1 MPFQDRP
8 YHRSRPLAQA
18 IRAALF
24 CLPLAT
30 LVAAPAAMAQSAASE
45 QSVRSYEIPAGP
57 LSSALSRFAG
67 EAGVMLSVDG
77 SLLEGRQ
84 SGGLSGQYGVD
95 EGFDALL
102 QGSGLQAVRNAQGTY
117 SLAPRAEQASTVEL
131 KPMVV
136 EGFALG
142 NALGEME
149 GYNATHSSVATKTSM
164 PLVETS
170 QTVSVVTRQQ
180 IEDQGSRSIAQAVR
194 YTPGLMS
201 SPYGATTR
209 YDYVAMRGINDG
221 SVDNLYLD
229 GQKLLGDSGTYSSL
243 QVDPYFVER
252 IDILKG
258 PSSVLY
264 GRSLPG
270 GLVAMTTKKPQYETR
285 RQLQLSYGSN
295 DYKQVAFDFT
305 GPLDDEQR
313 IAYRLVGVAKDSDN
327 QVDYIEEKR
336 YAIMPS
342 LSIDFTED
350 TRLTLQAMLQHDPE
364 NGYHGGLPANGTVS
378 SYNGRRISR
387 SFFEGDPDLEK
398 FERDQQ
404 MVGYQL
410 EHRFNDVVSARQNFQ
425 YLDSTLESGQV
436 YQYGYTLDQ
445 YYPYGGVGDL
455 HRPFTGAEEALH
467 AWSIDNQLQ
476 FLFDTGA
483 LNHTLVTGLDYQRR
497 KAKISYEGGAGTADS
512 LINPYGA
519 PRRSAAYA
527 FYHQYDETRELEQTG
542 LYVQDLISLGNWRFS
557 LGVRQDWVDVSFDHT
572 DDADYGDQSD
582 SAKLEQFTGRIGVLY
597 AFDNGLSPY
606 ASYSESFNPNTTSAY
621 NANASGGYDI
631 TLLDPTEGEQYEVGL
646 KYQPLGTD
654 DLYTISY
661 FDLKQSNLANKDSNE
676 NFYRAVGELTSKGVE
691 VEARLRPLEQV
702 NVLASYTYMDVEY
715 SKDFTGAAGVN
726 NRGNRPNAVARNM
739 ASLWADYTFAQG
751 PLAGLQIGGGARY
764 FGKSWVDAENTLRIP
779 SYTLYDAMLG
789 YDLSR
794 VGLQGVG
801 VRLNLNNLTDEKYV
815 AACNSLSQCYYG
827 EARNV
832 MATLTYD
839 F

>member
-8 YHRSRPLAQA
+8 YHRSRPLVQT

-30 LVAAPAAMAQSAASE
+30 LVAAPAALAQSAASE

-67 EAGVMLSVDG
+67 KAGVMLSVDG

-243 QVDPYFVER
+243 QVDPNFVER

-295 DYKQVAFDFT
+295 DYKQVVFDLT
-305 GPLDDEQR
+305 GPLEDER
-313 IAYRLVGVAKDSDN
+313 IAYRLVGVAKDADN
-327 QVDYIEEKR
+327 RVDGIEEKR
-336 YAIMPS
+336 YAVMPS

-350 TRLTLQAMLQHDPE
+350 TRLTLLAMLQHDPE
-364 NGYHGGLPANGTVS
+364 SGYHGGLPADGTVTS
-378 SYNGRRISR
+378 HGGRRISR
-387 SFFEGDPDLEK
+387 SFFEGDEDYEK
-398 FERDQQ
+398 FERNQQ
-404 MVGYQL
+404 MIGYQF
-410 EHRFNDVVSARQNFQ
+410 EHRFNNVVSTRQNFQ
-425 YLDSTLESGQV
+425 YLDSTVESGQV
-436 YQYGYTLDQ
+436 YQYGYATADELVR
-445 YYPYGGVGDL
+445 YY
-455 HRPFTGAEEALH
+455 TGADEALH

-476 FLFDTGA
+476 FLFDTGV
-483 LNHTLVTGLDYQRR
+483 LSHTLVTGLDYQRR
-497 KAKISYEGGAGTADS
+497 KAKVDYDAAAGLS
-512 LINPYGA
+512 PINPYTGA
-519 PRRSAAYA
+519 VGAGSPV

-542 LYVQDLISLGNWRFS
+542 LYLQDLISLGNWRFS

-572 DDADYGDQSD
+572 EDAAYGDQTD
-582 SAKLEQFTGRIGVLY
+582 SAKLEHFTGRVGVLY

-606 ASYSESFNPNTTSAY
+606 ASYSESFNPNATAAY
-621 NANASGGYDI
+621 NEVSPGVYDI
-631 TLLDPTEGEQYEVGL
+631 ALLDATEGEQYEVGL

-691 VEARLRPLEQV
+691 AEARLRPLEQV

-751 PLAGLQIGGGARY
+751 PLAGLQIGGGTRY

>member
-30 LVAAPAAMAQSAASE
+30 LVAAPAALAQSAASE

-84 SGGLSGQYGVD
+84 SGGLSGQYDVD

-295 DYKQVAFDFT
+295 DYKQVAFDLT
-305 GPLDDEQR
+305 GPLEDER
-313 IAYRLVGVAKDSDN
+313 IAYRLVGVAKDADN
-327 QVDYIEEKR
+327 QVDGIEEKR
-336 YAIMPS
+336 YAVMPS

-350 TRLTLQAMLQHDPE
+350 TRLTLLAMLQHDPE
-364 NGYHGGLPANGTVS
+364 SGYHGGLPADGTVTS
-378 SYNGRRISR
+378 HGGRRISR
-387 SFFEGDPDLEK
+387 SFFEGDEDYEK

-404 MVGYQL
+404 MIGYQF

-425 YLDSTLESGQV
+425 YLDSTVESGQV
-436 YQYGYTLDQ
+436 YQYGYATADELVR
-445 YYPYGGVGDL
+445 YYTGGD
-455 HRPFTGAEEALH
+455 EALH

-483 LNHTLVTGLDYQRR
+483 LSHTLVTGLDYQRR
-497 KAKISYEGGAGTADS
+497 KAKVDYDAASGLS
-512 LINPYGA
+512 PINPYTGA
-519 PRRSAAYA
+519 VGAGSPV

-572 DDADYGDQSD
+572 EDAAYGDQTD
-582 SAKLEQFTGRIGVLY
+582 SAKLEQLTGRVGVLY

-606 ASYSESFNPNTTSAY
+606 ASYSESFNPNATAAY
-621 NANASGGYDI
+621 NEVSPGVYDI
-631 TLLDPTEGEQYEVGL
+631 ALLDATEGEQYEVGL

>member
-8 YHRSRPLAQA
+8 YHRSRPLVQA

-30 LVAAPAAMAQSAASE
+30 LVAAPAALAQSAASE

-295 DYKQVAFDFT
+295 DYKQVAFDLT
-305 GPLDDEQR
+305 GPLEDER
-313 IAYRLVGVAKDSDN
+313 IAYRLVGVAKDADN
-327 QVDYIEEKR
+327 QVDGIEEKR
-336 YAIMPS
+336 YAVMPS

-350 TRLTLQAMLQHDPE
+350 TRLTLLAMLQHDPE
-364 NGYHGGLPANGTVS
+364 SGYHGGLPADGTVTS
-378 SYNGRRISR
+378 HGGRRISR
-387 SFFEGDPDLEK
+387 SFFEGDEDYEK

-404 MVGYQL
+404 MIGYQF

-425 YLDSTLESGQV
+425 YLDSTVESGQV
-436 YQYGYTLDQ
+436 YQYGYATADELVR
-445 YYPYGGVGDL
+445 YYTGGD
-455 HRPFTGAEEALH
+455 EALH

-483 LNHTLVTGLDYQRR
+483 LSHTLVTGLDYQRR
-497 KAKISYEGGAGTADS
+497 KAKVDYDAASGLS
-512 LINPYGA
+512 PINPYTGA
-519 PRRSAAYA
+519 VGAGSPV

-542 LYVQDLISLGNWRFS
+542 LYLQDLISLGNWRFS

-572 DDADYGDQSD
+572 EDAAYGDQTD
-582 SAKLEQFTGRIGVLY
+582 SAKLEQFTGRVGVLY

-606 ASYSESFNPNTTSAY
+606 ASYSESFNPTATAAY
-621 NANASGGYDI
+621 NEVSPGVYDI
-631 TLLDPTEGEQYEVGL
+631 ALLDATEGEQYEVGL

-726 NRGNRPNAVARNM
+726 NRGNRPNAVARTM

-801 VRLNLNNLTDEKYV
+801 LRLNLNNLTDEKYV

>member
-30 LVAAPAAMAQSAASE
+30 LVAAPAALAQSAASE

-295 DYKQVAFDFT
+295 DYKQVAFDLT
-305 GPLDDEQR
+305 GPLEDER
-313 IAYRLVGVAKDSDN
+313 IAYRLVGVAKDADN
-327 QVDYIEEKR
+327 QVDGIEEKR
-336 YAIMPS
+336 YAVMPS

-350 TRLTLQAMLQHDPE
+350 TRLTLLAMLQHDPE
-364 NGYHGGLPANGTVS
+364 SGYHGGLPADGTVTS
-378 SYNGRRISR
+378 HGGRRISR
-387 SFFEGDPDLEK
+387 SFFEGDEDYEK

-404 MVGYQL
+404 MIGYQF

-425 YLDSTLESGQV
+425 YLDSTVESGQV
-436 YQYGYTLDQ
+436 YQYGYATADELVR
-445 YYPYGGVGDL
+445 YYTGGD
-455 HRPFTGAEEALH
+455 EALH

-483 LNHTLVTGLDYQRR
+483 LSHTLVTGLDYQRR
-497 KAKISYEGGAGTADS
+497 KAKVDYDAASGLS
-512 LINPYGA
+512 PINPYTGA
-519 PRRSAAYA
+519 VGAGSPV

-572 DDADYGDQSD
+572 EDAAYGDQTD
-582 SAKLEQFTGRIGVLY
+582 SAKMEQFTGRVGVLY

-606 ASYSESFNPNTTSAY
+606 ASYSESFNPNATAAY
-621 NANASGGYDI
+621 NEVSPGVYDI
-631 TLLDPTEGEQYEVGL
+631 ALLDATEGEQYEVGL

-726 NRGNRPNAVARNM
+726 NHGNRPNAVARNM